1 MQEKKEKIGL
11 LMEQK
16 LESFKELLKF
26 GEEGEKEVALKLLDI
41 GYTVLPLYQFNKEHA
56 PFLLSKKGKIT
67 LPDLDCYNENKESIY
82 IEVKSKKQWNTT
94 NGIIETGF
102 DLKHFKEYKKI
113 QEKTQKE
120 VWIVFNHK
128 GKYEGFYT
136 IKLNNVHRIWDG
148 KNNNGIKKFK
158 PLVFYK
164 KDSLKKI

>member
-1 MQEKKEKIGL
+1 MQENKEKIGL
-11 LMEQK
+11 HMEQK
-16 LESFKELLKF
+16 LESFKKLLEF
-26 GEEGEKEVALKLLDI
+26 GEEGEKEVALKLLNK
-41 GYTVLPLYQFNKEHA
+41 GYTILPLYQFNKEHA
-56 PFLLSKKGKIT
+56 PFLLTKKGKIT
-67 LPDLDCYNENKESIY
+67 LPDLYCYYENKESIY
-82 IEVKSKKQWNTT
+82 IEVKSKKQWNIT

-136 IKLNNVHRIWDG
+136 IKLNNFHRIWDG

-164 KDSLKKI
+164 KDDLEKI